1 MNNIVTNMAPR
12 KKFWEEFPIAIILDE
27 MERKKKEQTDHR
39 EQLHIQMPPPR
50 RFEEDKKPEN
60 EDGCIIIKFM

>member
-1 MNNIVTNMAPR
+1 LNNIVTNVGDP

-27 MERKKKEQTDHR
+27 MERKKKEQNGHR

-60 EDGCIIIKFM
+60 EDDCTIIKFM